1 MAISITPF
9 GILVLL
15 LAIFVP
21 PLAVLLEFGLGK
33 DFLINVLLTILGYI
47 PGHRYHFP
55 SAPLSPRTTG
65 AFAIRT
71 AACSPP
77 PAAAPSS
84 PCVCPGIIHAVFLI
98 LTSPSNDVKVA

>member
-21 PLAVLLEFGLGK
+21 PLGVLLECGLGK

-47 PGHRYHFP
+47 PG
-55 SAPLSPRTTG
+55 
-65 AFAIRT
+65 
-71 AACSPP
+71 
-77 PAAAPSS
+77 
-84 PCVCPGIIHAVFLI
+84 IIHAVYI
-98 LTSPSNDVKVA
+98 IMTSPSNDLKLA